1 MIIGQPGHIDYIK
14 RKNAGT
20 IYNLIDRF
28 EPISRIE
35 LSKRSQLAPASITK
49 IVRELM
55 DAHLVKEAPIQETS
69 MRGRPAV
76 GLMLDNEGWQFLSM
90 RLGRGYLTLA
100 LHSLSSEIL
109 IQERHELTVVA
120 QSALLTTVVDH
131 VNAFFSRHQQT
142 VDRVTSIA
150 ISLPG
155 LVNSA
160 QGTVIQMP
168 HFEVDHMPLGPVL
181 HRETGLPVF
190 VGNDTRSWALAE
202 KLFGNAKEA
211 DSAVLVAVHSGV
223 GAGIVLEGKVLQ
235 GRIGNVGEL
244 GHIQIK
250 PFGKRCFCGNYGCLE
265 TVASLS
271 AIYEQVETLLNE
283 GHPSCLHD
291 QPLTIEAI
299 CDAAV
304 SGDGLAHQV
313 ITELG
318 HHLGTAIAIVVN
330 LFNPEK
336 ILFGGEF
343 NRAKSV
349 LYPAIMECLK
359 TQTIPLYSKYLVLE
373 ESYFYTQATMPGAAM
388 VKQAMYDGNLLMK
401 VLEG

>member
-1 MIIGQPGHIDYIK
+1 MIIGQPGHIDHIK

-283 GHPSCLHD
+283 GHPSCLHG

-349 LYPAIMECLK
+349 LYPALMECLK